1 VIVQALS
8 LMTQPSLCLHRVK
21 RVGFVMSAVC
31 PVYPKQPTFPDAV
44 GTSHLCQF
52 RTLLARR
59 LPDHRHRLFLVESEG
74 LRPMKVGATRYPG
87 VFSRYVEIVR
97 GKDLA
102 SLH

>member
-1 VIVQALS
+1 
-8 LMTQPSLCLHRVK
+8 
-21 RVGFVMSAVC
+21 
-31 PVYPKQPTFPDAV
+31 
-44 GTSHLCQF
+44 LCQF